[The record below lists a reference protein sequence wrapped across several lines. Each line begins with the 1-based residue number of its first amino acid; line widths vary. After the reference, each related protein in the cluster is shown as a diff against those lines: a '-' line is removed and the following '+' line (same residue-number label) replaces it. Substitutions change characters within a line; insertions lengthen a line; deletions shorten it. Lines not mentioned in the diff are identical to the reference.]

1 MKKDAGGDNPA
12 GLPTRE
18 NTYKPLGDYW
28 PDVCYRILME
38 TIEVKLFASLSEQL
52 GLDEA
57 TLEYSSGQ
65 TVAQLWDQLSKGRPV
80 PSNLL
85 CARNMEYCKLDELVG
100 PGDEVAFFPPVS
112 GG

>member
-1 MKKDAGGDNPA
+1 MQN
-12 GLPTRE
+12 
-18 NTYKPLGDYW
+18 
-28 PDVCYRILME
+28 
-38 TIEVKLFASLSEQL
+38 IEVKLFASLAEQV

-57 TLEYSSGQ
+57 TLEYSAGQ
-65 TVAQLWDQLSKGRPV
+65 TVAQLWGRVSKGRAA

-85 CARNMEYCKLDELVG
+85 CARNMEYCKMDELVE